1 MLENEACLEKLLDNI
16 FDFTLT
22 TNENNTLA
30 ERSGERTT
38 TLLKWNKILNGLT
51 KTMMN
56 TVNASG
62 DNPFTKTSLYGPSR
76 KLYQA
81 DTQSTLMLKPKIT
94 RRYNLR
100 NRPSCSNNSRESSS
114 DKIPQS
120 LYHINKSHAQH

>member
-22 TNENNTLA
+22 TNENNT
-30 ERSGERTT
+30 SGERTT
-38 TLLKWNKILNGLT
+38 TLLKWNKILNGLI

-81 DTQSTLMLKPKIT
+81 DTQSTLMIKPKIT
-94 RRYNLR
+94 RRYNFR

-120 LYHINKSHAQH
+120 LYHINKSPDKH